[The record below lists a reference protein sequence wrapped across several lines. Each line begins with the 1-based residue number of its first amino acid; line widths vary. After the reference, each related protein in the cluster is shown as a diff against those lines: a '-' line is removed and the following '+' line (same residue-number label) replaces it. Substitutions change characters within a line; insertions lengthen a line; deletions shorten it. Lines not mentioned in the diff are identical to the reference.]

1 MGTVPKSKMMLN
13 GLKKR
18 IADGLKLVGRAMP
31 AGLVKPF
38 VDFVPKC
45 PALAHVFPEGHDF
58 LFRKF
63 LGRFP
68 VLIDVKYG
76 IEKEMLWDCYE
87 PELMSVIVKCVPAG
101 GTVFDIGA
109 NVGAI
114 TLALADKVGHA
125 GGVYSFEPGPV
136 IFGRLVNNLNLNP
149 ALKNVI
155 FPQMLGLSDEE
166 GSLTYYELGHY
177 RGDGVLYPS
186 DGTWESH
193 ESFPVKVTTIDLFA
207 SGQDLRRIDFMKIDV
222 EGMEQAVL
230 RGGLKTISA
239 FRPVLYLE
247 TLVEPGPGNFSGV
260 EGILKPM
267 GYEMF
272 KVDPDRGLLPATAGD
287 FRDNTIAIHR
297 DSSANVISM
306 FG

>member
-1 MGTVPKSKMMLN
+1 MDSVQKSKMMPN
-13 GLKKR
+13 DLKKR
-18 IADGLKLVGRAMP
+18 IADGLKLVGKAMP

-38 VDFVPKC
+38 VDFVPKF
-45 PALAHVFPEGHDF
+45 PALAHVLPEGHDF

-63 LGRFP
+63 LGRFS

-87 PELMSVIVKCVPAG
+87 PELMSVIRKCVPVG

-114 TLALADKVGHA
+114 TLALADKVGHT
-125 GGVYSFEPGPV
+125 GRVYSFEPGPV

-149 ALKNVI
+149 ALKEVV
-155 FPQMLGLSDEE
+155 FPQMLGLSDKE
-166 GSLTYYELGHY
+166 GSLMYYELSHY
-177 RGDGVLYPS
+177 RGDGVLRPP
-186 DGTWESH
+186 DGTWEYH
-193 ESFPVKVTTIDLFA
+193 ESFQVNVTTIDLFV
-207 SGQDLRRIDFMKIDV
+207 SRQDIRRIDFMKIDV

-239 FRPVLYLE
+239 FRPILYLE
-247 TLVEPGPGNFSGV
+247 TLVELGPGNFSGV

-267 GYEMF
+267 EYEMF
-272 KVDPDRGLLPATAGD
+272 KVDSDRGLLPATAGD
-287 FRDNTIAIHR
+287 FQDNTIAIRR
-297 DSSANVISM
+297 DCSANVTSL

>member
-1 MGTVPKSKMMLN
+1 MLLN
-13 GLKKR
+13 EIKKR
-18 IADGLKLVGRAMP
+18 VAEGLKLVGRVMP

-38 VDFVPKC
+38 VDFVPKFRV
-45 PALAHVFPEGHDF
+45 LAFVLPEGHDF

-63 LGRFP
+63 LLRFS
-68 VLIDVKYG
+68 VMIDVKYP
-76 IEKEMLWDCYE
+76 IEIAMIWNRYE
-87 PELMSVIVKCVPAG
+87 PELMFVIRKCVPIG

-109 NVGAI
+109 NVGPI
-114 TLALADKVGHA
+114 TLALADKVGRT
-125 GGVYSFEPGPV
+125 GKVYSFEPGPV
-136 IFGRLVNNLNLNP
+136 IFGRLVNNVNLNP

-166 GSLTYYELGHY
+166 GSLTYSELSHY

-186 DGTWESH
+186 DGTWECH
-193 ESFPVKVTTIDLFA
+193 ESFPVKVTTIDLFV
-207 SGQDLRRIDFMKIDV
+207 SQQDLRRIDFMKIDV

-239 FRPVLYLE
+239 FRPILYLE
-247 TLVEPGPGNFSGV
+247 TLVELGPGNFSGV

-272 KVDPDRGLLPATAGD
+272 KVDSDRGLLPATEGD
-287 FRDNTIAIHR
+287 FQDNTIAIHR
-297 DSSANVISM
+297 DCSANVISL

>member
-1 MGTVPKSKMMLN
+1 MDTVPKSKMMLKDV
-13 GLKKR
+13 KKW
-18 IADGLKLVGRAMP
+18 IAGGLKLVGREMP

-45 PALAHVFPEGHDF
+45 RALAFVLPEGHDF

-63 LGRFP
+63 LGRFS
-68 VLIDVKYG
+68 VLIDAKYP
-76 IEKEMLWDCYE
+76 IEIAMIWNRYE
-87 PELMSVIVKCVPAG
+87 PELTSVIRKCVPVG
-101 GTVFDIGA
+101 GTAFDIGG

-125 GGVYSFEPGPV
+125 GRVYSFEPGPV

-149 ALKNVI
+149 DLKEVV

-166 GSLTYYELGHY
+166 GSLMYYELGHY
-177 RGDGVLYPS
+177 RGDGVLYPP
-186 DGTWESH
+186 DGTWEYH
-193 ESFPVKVTTIDLFA
+193 ESFQVNVTTIDLFT
-207 SGQDLRRIDFMKIDV
+207 SRQDIRRIDFMKIDV

-239 FRPVLYLE
+239 FRPILYLE
-247 TLVEPGPGNFSGV
+247 TLVEMGPGNFSGV

-272 KVDPDRGLLPATAGD
+272 KVNSDGGLLPATAGD
-287 FRDNTIAIHR
+287 FQDNTIAIHR
-297 DSSANVISM
+297 DCSANVKSLM
-306 FG
+306 